1 MTKLLDQGFYYQH
14 CIPGE
19 NEAVVKYYETSERLR
34 VALKCGVYISRYC
47 VQWRL
52 FSNCYWVQVKGRRP
66 TFVSFTK
73 VSGMRIYKIYPDFL
87 HVGLENKTKK
97 LIARH
102 SSIHEHKNNK
112 PSSDTPSPQ
121 WEEWGKELAK
131 L

>member
-1 MTKLLDQGFYYQH
+1 MAKLLDQGFYYQH
-14 CIPGE
+14 SRPGE

-73 VSGMRIYKIYPDFL
+73 VS
-87 HVGLENKTKK
+87 
-97 LIARH
+97 A
-102 SSIHEHKNNK
+102 
-112 PSSDTPSPQ
+112 
-121 WEEWGKELAK
+121 
-131 L
+131 